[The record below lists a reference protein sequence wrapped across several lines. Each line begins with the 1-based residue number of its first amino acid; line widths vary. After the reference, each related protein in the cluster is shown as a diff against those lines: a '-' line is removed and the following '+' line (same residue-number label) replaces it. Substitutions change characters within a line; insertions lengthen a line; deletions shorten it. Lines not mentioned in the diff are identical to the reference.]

1 MLTPDYLQAL
11 PDALVALW
19 QQVEDDILQDVA
31 RRVGK
36 MDGLTDTA
44 EWQLWRLQQTR
55 ALRMDVVKLLAK
67 YSGKSEAEIRR
78 LLQQAGTDTLAADDA
93 AYRAMGLQPVPVNES
108 AVLLNLLNA
117 GYRQT
122 VGSWKNLTAT
132 TANTVTKQF
141 EDALDRAWLQVSS
154 GAFDYK
160 TSIRQAVNE
169 LAREMKYIE
178 YPSGHRDT
186 LEVAVRRAVLTG
198 VNQTGLKLQA
208 ARMDEMAQQGFEN
221 FVEVTAHT
229 GARTDGSGGPAD
241 HAAWQGKVYHRGGR
255 ILHEGEWYEDF
266 EAATGYGT
274 GEGLGGWNCRHGF
287 HPFWPG
293 ISKRNYTDEQLAAMN
308 EANVPYNGKLYTRY
322 EINQMQRALER
333 KVRSAKRKYLAE
345 SEAGVDASRSAVQ
358 LKAARR
364 QLQQFIRDTGG
375 KADSSRTGVAGFGR
389 SAASKATWAAKHEE
403 LRQAANEEL
412 QRLRDVGIIK
422 IKGTLVPAPKA
433 PDVLVFDRDHVFQR
447 IIERHLNFLQA
458 DEIASNARFAIRQ
471 RDGAQHVY
479 YTELGFVVIQKNGCV
494 LSMGPLDD
502 GGRKLMEVASKY
514 GFGKK

>member
-19 QQVEDDILQDVA
+19 QQVEDDILRDVA
-31 RRVGK
+31 RRIGK

-44 EWQLWRLQQTR
+44 AWQLWRLQQTR
-55 ALRMDVVKLLAK
+55 ALRMDTVKLLAK

-78 LLQQAGTDTLAADDA
+78 LLQQAGTDTLAADDD

-198 VNQTGLKLQA
+198 VNQTGLQLQA
-208 ARMDEMAQQGFEN
+208 ARMDEMVQQGFEN

-229 GARTDGSGGPAD
+229 GARTDGSGGPAEGVT
-241 HAAWQGKVYHRGGR
+241 WQGKHYTGYEATQKQRQIERSIRAQKNR
-255 ILHEGEWYEDF
+255 ILVAE
-266 EAATGYGT
+266 ATGDA
-274 GEGLGGWNCRHGF
+274 
-287 HPFWPG
+287 
-293 ISKRNYTDEQLAAMN
+293 KQLQTAQIR
-308 EANVPYNGKLYTRY
+308 L
-322 EINQMQRALER
+322 
-333 KVRSAKRKYLAE
+333 
-345 SEAGVDASRSAVQ
+345 
-358 LKAARR
+358 R
-364 QLQQFIRDTGG
+364 QLGLQYDVFSKGVGLRTQEQRLWVSGFSKG
-375 KADSSRTGVAGFGR
+375 KNETAGYFEDSPHFLYDDQLRYLD
-389 SAASKATWAAKHEE
+389 HEE
-403 LRQAANEEL
+403 LLVYTSDGKFLFKKIGTANRVSFSQEEAQL
-412 QRLRDVGIIK
+412 LDGAYTSHNHPSGGPPSPADIYMLYKHHIASVHVSTHTHGVFVIDQPSTWKKTPASVQEMNSEAYAFANRFQKQILRRIDAGSITPEEGEYLIQRLAMRR
-422 IKGTLVPAPKA
+422 LC
-433 PDVLVFDRDHVFQR
+433 R
-447 IIERHLNFLQA
+447 
-458 DEIASNARFAIRQ
+458 
-471 RDGAQHVY
+471 
-479 YTELGFVVIQKNGCV
+479 
-494 LSMGPLDD
+494 
-502 GGRKLMEVASKY
+502 KY
-514 GFGKK
+514 GVRMELHEWNDPSTSKITE